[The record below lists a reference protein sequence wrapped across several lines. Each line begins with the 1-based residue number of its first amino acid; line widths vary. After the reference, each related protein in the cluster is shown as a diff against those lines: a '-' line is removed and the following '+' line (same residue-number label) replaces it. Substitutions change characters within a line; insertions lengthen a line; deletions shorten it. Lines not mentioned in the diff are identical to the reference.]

1 MPGKFDR
8 ASAHGGTPVVGP
20 LTREELLQIFPRIA
34 QDLHNNRVTEATV
47 TAYLAALN
55 EAWQLLGIDTVQAQA
70 GFMAHAAVESDQ
82 FRKLTETQSWRQ
94 DWAADPTQIRLD
106 TAWLNAAAANP
117 RYRAYQMGGT
127 INPQRDASWQSSYIG
142 RGAVQVTHQ
151 QNYARTLAYLREA
164 ARRATDA
171 TARERLEATAQ
182 AVAAD
187 PRQAAHP
194 RHVFLFSGAYMKEVE
209 GDRLMAGVGATAPFT
224 GGGAES
230 RWVTGGAT
238 ELPDRATGKSQ
249 AYARAHPLLMR
260 RATAPVAA
268 AHALAL
274 GDDLEILVAAAQ
286 QWQAHVLTPSPTSV
300 GEGWGE
306 GRGDGIVPSRS
317 SATTHAPHPSPLPL
331 RREREQAI
339 EALAQIGGI
348 DLPEPA
354 VPPRDRQVL
363 AQLSSLYLVNELEPL
378 MRAAERIASLW
389 SSGAVQVALPRLEPL
404 LGRLWRERR
413 LRLSGDERRNVL
425 ALAFSPQEF
434 DPAMRHLCE
443 ALVALADNARRH
455 DVREEVGLQ
464 HAAQAVLELAATRI
478 EGVVQ
483 QAGGELLVQLREA
496 TQILSDRTLQGAFGV
511 HDLQGLVRACLV
523 TEPAVAAGV
532 RHRIE
537 RARAGATVLQWLGT
551 NAAAGFAVDPRDA
564 GLQTVLAAAQRW
576 LLAAPQ
582 AAPQLAA
589 EPV

>member
-8 ASAHGGTPVVGP
+8 ASTHGGTPVAGP

-34 QDLHNNRVTEATV
+34 QDLHNSRVTEATV
-47 TAYLAALN
+47 TAYLTALN

-70 GFMAHAAVESDQ
+70 GVMAHAAVESDQ

-106 TAWLNAAAANP
+106 TAWLNSAAANP

-127 INPQRDASWQSSYIG
+127 INPMRDASWQSSYIG

-151 QNYARTLAYLREA
+151 QNYARTVAYLREA

-182 AVAAD
+182 AVAGD

-238 ELPDRATGKSQ
+238 ELPDRATAKSQ

-268 AHALAL
+268 AHAQAL
-274 GDDLEILVAAAQ
+274 GDDLEAVVGAALQWHAQAKGLDAQAAQ
-286 QWQAHVLTPSPTSV
+286 
-300 GEGWGE
+300 
-306 GRGDGIVPSRS
+306 
-317 SATTHAPHPSPLPL
+317 
-331 RREREQAI
+331 
-339 EALAQIGGI
+339 ALASALGPIGGI

-363 AQLSSLYLVNELEPL
+363 ALLSSLYLVNELEPL
-378 MRAAERIASLW
+378 MRAAERVASLW
-389 SSGAVQVALPRLEPL
+389 SSGAVQVALPKLEPL

-434 DPAMRHLCE
+434 DPALRRLCE

-455 DVREEVGLQ
+455 DVREEVGLE

-483 QAGGELLVQLREA
+483 QAGSELLTQLREA

-523 TEPAVAAGV
+523 TEPAVAASV

-551 NAAAGFAVDPRDA
+551 NAAAGFVVNPRDA
-564 GLQTVLAAAQRW
+564 ALQAVLAAAQRW

-582 AAPQLAA
+582 PAAAT
-589 EPV
+589 V

>member
-8 ASAHGGTPVVGP
+8 ASTHGGTPVAGA
-20 LTREELLQIFPRIA
+20 LTREDLLRIFPRIA
-34 QDLHNNRVTEATV
+34 QDLHNSRVTEATV
-47 TAYLAALN
+47 AAYLATLN

-106 TAWLNAAAANP
+106 TAWLNSAAANP

-127 INPQRDASWQSSYIG
+127 INPMRDASWQSSYIG

-151 QNYARTLAYLREA
+151 QNYARTVAYLREA

-182 AVAAD
+182 AVAGD

-238 ELPDRATGKSQ
+238 ELPDRATTKSQ

-260 RATAPVAA
+260 RATAPVAT

-274 GDDLEILVAAAQ
+274 GDDLEAVVGAAQ
-286 QWQAHVLTPSPTSV
+286 QWQA
-300 GEGWGE
+300 
-306 GRGDGIVPSRS
+306 
-317 SATTHAPHPSPLPL
+317 
-331 RREREQAI
+331 QAKGLDVQAAQ
-339 EALAQIGGI
+339 ALASALGPIGGI

-363 AQLSSLYLVNELEPL
+363 ALLSSLYLVNELEPL
-378 MRAAERIASLW
+378 MRAAERVASLW
-389 SSGAVQVALPRLEPL
+389 SSGAVQVALPKLEPL

-434 DPAMRHLCE
+434 DPALRRLCE

-455 DVREEVGLQ
+455 DVREEVGLE

-483 QAGGELLVQLREA
+483 QAGSELLTQLREA

-523 TEPAVAAGV
+523 TEPAVAASV

-551 NAAAGFAVDPRDA
+551 NAAAGFVVNPRDA
-564 GLQTVLAAAQRW
+564 ALQAVLAAAQRW
-576 LLAAPQ
+576 LLAAAQPAPQ
-582 AAPQLAA
+582 MVPQSAAAP
-589 EPV
+589 V

>member
-8 ASAHGGTPVVGP
+8 ASAHGGSPVAGP
-20 LTREELLQIFPRIA
+20 LTREELLQIYPRIG
-34 QDLHNNRVTEATV
+34 QDLHNSRVTEATV
-47 TAYLAALN
+47 TACLAALN

-70 GFMAHAAVESDQ
+70 GFLAHAAVESDQ

-106 TAWLNAAAANP
+106 TAWLNGAAANP

-127 INPQRDASWQSSYIG
+127 INPMRDASWQSSYIG

-151 QNYARTLAYLREA
+151 QNYARTVAYLREA
-164 ARRATDA
+164 ARRAGEA
-171 TARERLEATAQ
+171 TTRERLEAAAQ
-182 AVAAD
+182 AVAGD

-194 RHVFLFSGAYMKEVE
+194 QHVFLFSCAYMKEVE
-209 GDRLMAGVGATAPFT
+209 GDRLMAGVGASAPFT

-249 AYARAHPLLMR
+249 AYGRAHPLLMR
-260 RATAPVAA
+260 RATAPAAA

-274 GDDLEILVAAAQ
+274 GDDLETVVQAAQ
-286 QWQAHVLTPSPTSV
+286 HWQVQAQGLDAQAAH
-300 GEGWGE
+300 
-306 GRGDGIVPSRS
+306 
-317 SATTHAPHPSPLPL
+317 
-331 RREREQAI
+331 
-339 EALAQIGGI
+339 ALASALGPIGGI
-348 DLPEPA
+348 DLPEPT
-354 VPPRDRQVL
+354 VPPRDRHVL

-389 SSGAVQVALPRLEPL
+389 SSGAVPVELPKLEPL
-404 LGRLWRERR
+404 LARLWRERR
-413 LRLSGDERRNVL
+413 LRLTGDERRNVL
-425 ALAFSPQEF
+425 ALAFNPQEF
-434 DPAMRHLCE
+434 DPALRRLCE

-455 DVREEVGLQ
+455 DVREEVSLQ

-483 QAGGELLVQLREA
+483 QAGGELLSQLREA
-496 TQILSDRTLQGAFGV
+496 TQILSDRGLQGAFGV

-523 TEPAVAAGV
+523 TEPAVAASV

-537 RARAGATVLQWLGT
+537 RARAGATVLQWL
-551 NAAAGFAVDPRDA
+551 AAHAATGFAVDPRDA
-564 GLQTVLAAAQRW
+564 GLQAVLAAAQRW

-582 AAPQLAA
+582 PALQAAPQLLPPLAMA
-589 EPV
+589 PV

>member
-8 ASAHGGTPVVGP
+8 ASTHGGTPVVGP

-34 QDLHNNRVTEATV
+34 QDLHNSRVTEATV

-106 TAWLNAAAANP
+106 TAWLNSAAANP

-127 INPQRDASWQSSYIG
+127 INPMRDASWQGSYIG

-151 QNYARTLAYLREA
+151 QNYARTVAYLREA

-182 AVAAD
+182 AVAGD

-194 RHVFLFSGAYMKEVE
+194 RHVFLFSCAYMKEVE

-238 ELPDRATGKSQ
+238 ELPDRATAKSQ

-260 RATAPVAA
+260 RATAPLAA

-274 GDDLEILVAAAQ
+274 GDDLEAVVGAAQ
-286 QWQAHVLTPSPTSV
+286 QWHAQAKGLDV
-300 GEGWGE
+300 
-306 GRGDGIVPSRS
+306 
-317 SATTHAPHPSPLPL
+317 
-331 RREREQAI
+331 QAAQ
-339 EALAQIGGI
+339 ALASALGPIGGI

-354 VPPRDRQVL
+354 VPSRDRQVL
-363 AQLSSLYLVNELEPL
+363 ALLSSLYLVNELEPL
-378 MRAAERIASLW
+378 MRAAERVASLW
-389 SSGAVQVALPRLEPL
+389 SSGAVQVALPKLEPL

-434 DPAMRHLCE
+434 DPALRRLCE

-455 DVREEVGLQ
+455 DVREEVGLE

-483 QAGGELLVQLREA
+483 QAGSELLTQLREA

-523 TEPAVAAGV
+523 TEPAVAASV

-551 NAAAGFAVDPRDA
+551 NAAAGFVVNPRDA
-564 GLQTVLAAAQRW
+564 GLQAVLAAAQRW

-582 AAPQLAA
+582 PAAAT
-589 EPV
+589 V

>member
-34 QDLHNNRVTEATV
+34 QDLHNNRVTDATV

-127 INPQRDASWQSSYIG
+127 INPMRDASWQSSYIG

-151 QNYARTLAYLREA
+151 QNYARTVAYLREA

-260 RATAPVAA
+260 RAAPPAT

-274 GDDLEILVAAAQ
+274 GDDLEGVVQAAQ
-286 QWQAHVLTPSPTSV
+286 HWQAQAQGLDAQAAHAFA
-300 GEGWGE
+300 
-306 GRGDGIVPSRS
+306 
-317 SATTHAPHPSPLPL
+317 SALGP
-331 RREREQAI
+331 
-339 EALAQIGGI
+339 IGGI

-443 ALVALADNARRH
+443 ALVALADNARQH

-464 HAAQAVLELAATRI
+464 YAAQAVLELAATRI

-496 TQILSDRTLQGAFGV
+496 TQILSDRSLQGAFGV

-564 GLQTVLAAAQRW
+564 GLQAVLAAAQRW
-576 LLAAPQ
+576 LLAMPQPAPQ
-582 AAPQLAA
+582 PATAS
-589 EPV
+589 V